1 MVSSTR
7 FSTKKTQRRL
17 RVRYKY
23 YIEVQS
29 DEHYLY
35 ASELAEI
42 IGAYTSS
49 GKPHTKFVSYV
60 YHSSHKRNKVF
71 YHTRKGL
78 REVFPLSDNDI
89 ERFANLLKN
98 SARDKSGAYIVSVPS
113 NDLSEVKTFY
123 VYTKEEEY
131 YFHGTSDF

>member
-7 FSTKKTQRRL
+7 SSMKKTQRRL

-29 DEHYLY
+29 NEHYLY

-71 YHTRKGL
+71 YHTKKGL
-78 REVFPLSDNDI
+78 REVFPLSESDI
-89 ERFANLLKN
+89 ERFVDLMKN
-98 SARDKSGAYIVSVPS
+98 STRDKSGACIVTVPS

-123 VYTKEEEY
+123 VYTKEKEY
-131 YFHGTSDF
+131 YYGTSNF